1 MTATAATTIGVE
13 LRRPS
18 GAGARRWRLV
28 VLDMVAAF
36 TLMGFVAAPVFAV
49 VGVAGVILGE
59 PACQARASVDDLR
72 HDFSAVL
79 RATPR
84 P

>member
-1 MTATAATTIGVE
+1 MTAMAATTIGVGN
-13 LRRPS
+13 RPS
-18 GAGARRWRLV
+18 GAGARRWKLV

-36 TLMGFVAAPVFAV
+36 MLMGAVAAPVFAV
-49 VGVAGVILGE
+49 VGIAGAILGE
-59 PACQARASVDDLR
+59 PACNASASVEDLR

-79 RATPR
+79 RATAR